1 METVLYIWLII
12 LYLWLACPRK
22 DKETLG
28 NQPKKGF
35 KYIEIPVVQLVYQPP
50 IKLVEIPI
58 VKLQYQPKVT
68 VTVAKTPK
76 RTVASMRLQVRDL
89 GIKGSARMNKA
100 QLEYIL
106 DTH

>member
-1 METVLYIWLII
+1 METVLYTWLVI

-35 KYIEIPVVQLVYQPP
+35 KFI
-50 IKLVEIPI
+50 EIPI
-58 VKLQYQPKVT
+58 VKLQYQPTVTSAVAKVT
-68 VTVAKTPK
+68 K
-76 RTVASMRLQVRDL
+76 RTVKEMRLQVRDL

-100 QLEYIL
+100 QCEEIL
-106 DTH
+106 GL